1 MRSGRRPWG
10 GGPAGGLTCSGE
22 GPLTPARGKSKMAA
36 SAETEKD
43 RGGSGGGGGRG
54 PRDARPRLDRGRR
67 GGGGYRNRAPPN
79 YKAQTASRTPIF

>member
-22 GPLTPARGKSKMAA
+22 GPPTPARGNSKMAA

-43 RGGSGGGGGRG
+43 RGGRGGSG
-54 PRDARPRLDRGRR
+54 PRDARPRLA
-67 GGGGYRNRAPPN
+67 GGGGCNSSRTPPN
-79 YKAQTASRTPIF
+79 YKAQLASRTPIF